1 MTIEMRE
8 KQCKS
13 GSFVKKISKNSL
25 ECLQSAAKNDELKRD
40 KRITIKLK

>member
-13 GSFVKKISKNSL
+13 GSFVKKVSKK
-25 ECLQSAAKNDELKRD
+25 QSRAPAKRCEE
-40 KRITIKLK
+40 